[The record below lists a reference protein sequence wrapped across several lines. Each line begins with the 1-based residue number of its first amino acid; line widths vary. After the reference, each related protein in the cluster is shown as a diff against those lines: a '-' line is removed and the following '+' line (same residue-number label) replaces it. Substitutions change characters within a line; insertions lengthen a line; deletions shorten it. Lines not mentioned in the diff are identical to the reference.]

1 MNDDFNLEPE
11 RSDNPDDDFEEL
23 ESDLDLLFEA
33 AAFAGRYE
41 RGVLPENEPIEI
53 LTGLYLGLTNAQFDA
68 VEADQRLHDLIRRHW
83 DAEGVDETLWQI
95 AGRDDRLGRR
105 HAALLAG
112 CGYQRLTADLRV
124 AVEELIWLVLATAP
138 QAVATKG
145 DEVADTTRWTFRSDP
160 LRCLV
165 AVTESEGD
173 YEVSFTPEKGVPGPG
188 RVLARWADGTVDAV
202 DATFVEKQLV
212 RVHFAASGRTLNA
225 VAIALPGDDDA

>member
-11 RSDNPDDDFEEL
+11 RSENPDDDFAEFEP
-23 ESDLDLLFEA
+23 DLDLLFEA

-41 RGVLPENEPIEI
+41 RGVLPGNDPIEI
-53 LTGLYLGLTNAQFDA
+53 LTGLYLGLTDAQLDA
-68 VEADQRLHDLIRRHW
+68 VEADQRLHDIVRRHW

-95 AGRDDRLGRR
+95 AARDDRLGRR

-112 CGYQRLTADLRV
+112 CGYHRLTADLRV
-124 AVEELIWLVLATAP
+124 TVEELIWHALATAP

-165 AVTESEGD
+165 AVTEREGD